1 MSTVPR
7 ETVYE
12 TLLALLTTTGDFKL
26 VSRRNR
32 APETIT
38 PALSPALF
46 LFEVSESYH
55 VQAPGLPVKLCLQVQ
70 AVFYNS
76 VGSDLNLCPTTAINA
91 ALDNLD
97 VALKADQP
105 ATGRT
110 TLGGLVFSL
119 KANGNVEKAPGD
131 RDGNAIAI
139 VPLEIIL
146 P

>member
-1 MSTVPR
+1 MSVAR
-7 ETVYE
+7 ETVY
-12 TLLALLTTTGDFKL
+12 TALLNLLTTTGDFKL

-32 APETIT
+32 APESIG

-46 LFEVSESYH
+46 LFEHSETYH
-55 VQAPGLPVKLCLQVQ
+55 VIAPAVPPKICLQVL
-70 AVFYNS
+70 AIFYNT
-76 VGSDLNLCPTTAINA
+76 VGSDLNICPTTAINA

-97 VALKADQP
+97 AALKPDP

-110 TLGGLVFSL
+110 TLGGLVYSL
-119 KANGNVEKAPGD
+119 KANGIVEKAPGD
-131 RDGNAIAI
+131 REGNALAI